1 MISYGRGKIYQLTRW
16 RNVKFYDWYADLPP
30 ASPQIWGE
38 QTDVPE
44 SSDWYNA
51 SYIIMWGSNV
61 PLTRTPDAHFMTEVR
76 YKGTK
81 VVSVAPDYAENVK
94 FADNWLAPNPG
105 TDAAVAQA
113 MTHVILQEY
122 YQDNPSEMFINYSK
136 QYSDMPFVIM
146 LDEDDNGYKAGRF
159 LRASD
164 LGMESENS
172 EWKPVIH
179 DMNSHQFVVPNGTMG
194 QRREEGKKWN
204 LKLENEDGSKID
216 PAMSMADDTYE
227 LKQFNSLTLI
237 VKVTVFLKDQ

>member
-1 MISYGRGKIYQLTRW
+1 M
-16 RNVKFYDWYADLPP
+16 
-30 ASPQIWGE
+30 
-38 QTDVPE
+38 
-44 SSDWYNA
+44 
-51 SYIIMWGSNV
+51 GSNV

-146 LDEDDNGYKAGRF
+146 LDEDNNGYKAGRF

-194 QRREEGKKWN
+194 QRWEEGKKWN

-237 VKVTVFLKDQ
+237 VKVTVF